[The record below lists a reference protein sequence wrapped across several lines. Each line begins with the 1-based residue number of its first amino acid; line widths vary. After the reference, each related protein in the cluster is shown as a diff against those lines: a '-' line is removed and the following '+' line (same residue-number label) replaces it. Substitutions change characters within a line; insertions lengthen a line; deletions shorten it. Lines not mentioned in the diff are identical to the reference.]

1 MKRFFI
7 VLCLLLST
15 IINMNLS
22 GQNFD
27 YRYYESPAV
36 SWNGITMNDSRQL
49 AMGGISLAADGHSM
63 QIGNPAFFSD
73 ERGVEL
79 GFSYN
84 YLFYQSFQY
93 WGINEGVRRY
103 QDPFSES
110 KFFPSS
116 IAIRFGFNNWSLT
129 TGWYRSALNDFPDF
143 TLRREY
149 DHEQYEYFK
158 GTFSGFDEIYFV
170 SFGLDLSPK
179 LSAGIKIEYKRGTR
193 NTHIENFSSLYFFL
207 DGYWQL
213 KDKGSVY
220 SESNISGTFTP
231 ELGFILKINSRLKA
245 GLTIKYPIRGKVDR
259 EIIRSLSNSDGLNI
273 YDNYLYTD
281 DYYDVPGISAGLLYD
296 AEEVK
301 FFRTS
306 GKLIIGAELEF
317 RKWSDYKYFFFG
329 EEHPREIVDT
339 FKFSAGAEYGEK
351 LKQIDLLF
359 RIGLGLDKQPVTDP
373 GTVLKII
380 STGFGIKY
388 KGVSAGIGLSYIH
401 GSTGGSDQGHLLVC
415 TSLSKIL

>member
-7 VLCLLLST
+7 VLSFLLST

-36 SWNGITMNDSRQL
+36 SWNGITMHDSRQL
-49 AMGGISLAADGHSM
+49 SMGGISLAADGHSM
-63 QIGNPAFFSD
+63 QIANPAFFSD
-73 ERGVEL
+73 KKGVEI
-79 GFSYN
+79 GFSHN
-84 YLFYQSFQY
+84 YLLYQSFQY

-103 QDPFSES
+103 QDPFSER
-110 KFFPSS
+110 KIFHSS
-116 IAIRFGFNNWSLT
+116 IAIRLGFNDWSLT

-143 TLRREY
+143 TLRSEY
-149 DHEQYEYFK
+149 DHDQFQYFK

-170 SFGLDLSPK
+170 SFGITLSSK
-179 LSAGIKIEYKRGTR
+179 LTAGIKIEYKRGTR
-193 NTHIENFSSLYFFL
+193 NTQIENFSSLYFFL

-213 KDKGSVY
+213 KDKRSVY
-220 SESNISGTFTP
+220 SESNISGTFIP
-231 ELGFILKINSRLKA
+231 ELGFIFNINSRLKA

-281 DYYDVPGISAGLLYD
+281 DHYDVPVLSAGILYD

-301 FFRTS
+301 IFRSS
-306 GKLIIGAELEF
+306 GKLIVGAELEF
-317 RKWSDYKYFFFG
+317 RKWSDYRYIFYG
-329 EEHPREIVDT
+329 EEHAREVVDT
-339 FKFSAGAEYGEK
+339 FKFSAGAEYVKK
-351 LKQIDLLF
+351 LKKFDLLF
-359 RIGLGLDKQPVTDP
+359 RIGLGLDRQPVVDP

-380 STGFGIKY
+380 STGLGIKY
-388 KGVSAGIGLSYIH
+388 KGVSTGIGISYIH
-401 GSTGGSDQGHLLVC
+401 GSTGGSNQGHLLVC

>member
-1 MKRFFI
+1 MNRIFI
-7 VLCLLLST
+7 VLILVLSP
-15 IINMNLS
+15 IITMDLS

-27 YRYYESPAV
+27 YRYYESDAV
-36 SWNGITMNDSRQL
+36 SWNGITMHDSRQL

-73 ERGVEL
+73 EKGVEL
-79 GFSYN
+79 GFSYS

-110 KFFPSS
+110 ILFPSS
-116 IAIRFGFNNWSLT
+116 IAIRFGFDSWSLT

-143 TLRREY
+143 LLRNKY
-149 DHEQYEYFK
+149 DDDQFVDFK
-158 GTFSGFDEIYFV
+158 GTFSGFDEVYFV
-170 SFGLDLSPK
+170 SFGLSISSK
-179 LSAGIKIEYKRGTR
+179 LKAGIKIEYQRGTR
-193 NTHIENFSSLYFFL
+193 NAHIEDLSSIYFFL

-213 KDKGSVY
+213 KDKRSIY

-231 ELGFILKINSRLKA
+231 ELGIVFDINSKFKA
-245 GLTIKYPIRGKVDR
+245 GITIKYPIRGKVDR

-273 YDNYLYTD
+273 YDNYIFTD
-281 DYYDVPGISAGLLYD
+281 DYYDVPGLSAGLIYD
-296 AEEVK
+296 ADEVK

-306 GKLIIGAELEF
+306 GTLIIGAEVEY
-317 RKWSDYKYFFFG
+317 RKWSDYKYIFFG
-329 EEHPREIVDT
+329 EEHPRDVVDT
-339 FKFSAGAEYGEK
+339 FKFSAGAEYSEK
-351 LKQIDLLF
+351 LKNMELLF
-359 RIGLGLDKQPVTDP
+359 RFGLGLDRQPVTDP
-373 GTVLKII
+373 GTILKII

-388 KGVSAGIGLSYIH
+388 KDVSAGIGLSYIH
-401 GSTGGSDQGHLLVC
+401 GSTGGSDQGHLIVC